1 MRIHESA
8 SGGNM
13 SEIQG
18 DRVRSAGFTNTPGVY
33 RMACSYFP
41 AVHLPCATIGS
52 PLRLDIIIPG
62 FFFS

>member
-1 MRIHESA
+1 
-8 SGGNM
+8 M

-33 RMACSYFP
+33 RMACSSFP
-41 AVHLPCATIGS
+41 AVHPPFATIGS